1 MSVPRRRVLLLD
13 TSVLV
18 EIIKVPF
25 EADRHDEVVADFQRH
40 VASGV
45 VLRIPAAAVLETG
58 AHVGRIKN
66 GIQRRECASTF
77 VRFLEAALDDAAPWS
92 FLEFTWSREV
102 IRDLL
107 DGTGHGY
114 PLGKS
119 LSEGVFEWAIWPSLR
134 NGAEPT
140 RAFRRRS
147 STWMYGRWTARSE
160 RSLTHSAALALA
172 ERASA
177 DPLHP
182 RSGTRPAS
190 GLSRSHAAPI
200 ASTSAS
206 RNGLPM
212 TCNPIGSPAA
222 EKPHGTD
229 SAGSPVR
236 LPGALVRT

>member
-66 GIQRRECASTF
+66 GIQRRDCASTF

-119 LSEGVFEWAIWPSLR
+119 LSEGVFEMGDLAIVEEWRRTDASVSKKVVDVDVWTLDGTLRAVIDSLR
-134 NGAEPT
+134 GA
-140 RAFRRRS
+140 
-147 STWMYGRWTARSE
+147 GAR
-160 RSLTHSAALALA
+160 
-172 ERASA
+172 
-177 DPLHP
+177 
-182 RSGTRPAS
+182 
-190 GLSRSHAAPI
+190 
-200 ASTSAS
+200 
-206 RNGLPM
+206 
-212 TCNPIGSPAA
+212 
-222 EKPHGTD
+222 
-229 SAGSPVR
+229 
-236 LPGALVRT
+236 